1 MILVMKYFIFQTNIK
16 KLAPIYENF
25 DKELTAIIE
34 IEQEIA
40 LMTNKIEQH
49 NRKWRFYNS

>member
-1 MILVMKYFIFQTNIK
+1 MILVMKYYIFQTNIK
-16 KLAPIYENF
+16 RLAPIYENF
-25 DKELTAIIE
+25 NKELTAIIE

-49 NRKWRFYNS
+49 NRKWHFYNS